1 MQPFRTLA
9 VVIGASLLLAVAA
22 PASAQTKPAR
32 IEAARSADPFRP
44 LDRQQLLLLQQQHA
58 WPLQRAGQ
66 CRRSRGK
73 YRGTSVTV
81 SGSGLDWHDVASY
94 LQPDGIG
101 KYSFVPDNK
110 IVFNPPGRQF
120 DAVIMMDCSQ
130 CPIHPQL
137 EGAFR
142 DAAKK
147 DAAIVKKYGA
157 QPMLFMSWAYKD
169 VPEMTAQLAE
179 QYTLAGN
186 ANDALV
192 IPAGLA
198 FAKAVSKR
206 PSLELYQPDKRHP
219 TLAGTYLAA
228 CTTYAAI
235 QRVAGRQCLHGRARP
250 GARGIPA
257 GRRRGDR
264 AGVLQ
269 SRAPVARSG
278 SAGWI
283 AERRDG
289 FIPPPARRRVRAA
302 RISHRWQR
310 RPPVGAPRVG

>member
-1 MQPFRTLA
+1 MQPLRTLA
-9 VVIGASLLLAVAA
+9 VMIGASLLVAVAA
-22 PASAQTKPAR
+22 PATAQTKPAR
-32 IEAARSADPFRP
+32 VEAAGAPIRSVLWIGNSFFYYNNSMHGHYNELANAADP
-44 LDRQQLLLLQQQHA
+44 
-58 WPLQRAGQ
+58 G
-66 CRRSRGK
+66 GK
-73 YRGTSVTV
+73 YRGTSVTI

-142 DAAKK
+142 ETAKK

-169 VPEMTAQLAE
+169 APEMTAQLAE

-228 CTTYAAI
+228 CTTFAAI
-235 QRVAGRQCLHGRARP
+235 QRK
-250 GARGIPA
+250 
-257 GRRRGDR
+257 
-264 AGVLQ
+264 
-269 SRAPVARSG
+269 S
-278 SAGWI
+278 
-283 AERRDG
+283 
-289 FIPPPARRRVRAA
+289 
-302 RISHRWQR
+302 
-310 RPPVGAPRVG
+310 PVGNKYTAGLDPELAAFLQGVAAETVREYFSVDRL